1 MNSRVLME
9 AVVRT
14 PLAGTV
20 ERCVESLCQQGCA
33 KVNQFIGALQAGQ
46 QPPGI
51 EALDETERQALL
63 EELVS
68 IMMVYQCR
76 CNDE

>member
-1 MNSRVLME
+1 MNGRVLME
-9 AVVRT
+9 AVVRA
-14 PLAGTV
+14 PLTGSV

-33 KVNQFIGALQAGQ
+33 KVNQYINELQAGQ

-51 EALDETERQALL
+51 EALDRTERQALL

-76 CNDE
+76 CDDE